1 MSKFK
6 WLEGLWS
13 NTTADSTNNIT
24 VSTCFPNTTGSTSDC
39 SGFGGN
45 TAVNGNTINITTD
58 STTAGSVTWITWPTT
73 TWQPVLPIP
82 SVEISK
88 DETVEVYISPDQL
101 CLNCSQPIGMF
112 CEKGHYIK
120 SDSEEYRF
128 AHSLTC
134 NEKLGL
140 RFRAK
145 EAQGIKSIEHIV
157 CPPQEE

>member
-1 MSKFK
+1 MSKRK
-6 WLEGLWS
+6 WFEGMWS
-13 NTTADSTNNIT
+13 NSTAAAATDNIT
-24 VSTCFPNTTGSTSDC
+24 VSQCFPTVAGSTNDC
-39 SGFGGN
+39 SGFN
-45 TAVNGNTINITTD
+45 TTTITTD
-58 STTAGSVTWITWPTT
+58 STTGGTGTWITWPTT
-73 TWQPVLPIP
+73 TWDYTPRVPT
-82 SVEISK
+82 VEISK
-88 DETVEVYISPDQL
+88 DETVEVYISPDMI
-101 CLNCSQPIGMF
+101 CIKCSQAIGMF

-120 SDSEEYRF
+120 TDSEEYRF